1 MENDMRKL
9 NPSALENACQIL
21 NQDFIDSLPYSP
33 EELFEFAKRR
43 TNPTISDNISYNL
56 GKRMLESRLTDED
69 YFITFLK
76 VIGCVF
82 EGKTPASS
90 SPRSTGTYF
99 SNRSRQ
105 NKFKKEHHGKK

>member
-1 MENDMRKL
+1 MRKL
-9 NPSALENACQIL
+9 NPSALENACQML

-33 EELFEFAKRR
+33 EELSEFAKRR

-82 EGKTPASS
+82 EGKTPASGT
-90 SPRSTGTYF
+90 PRGTSAYF
-99 SNRSRQ
+99 PNRGRQ
-105 NKFKKEHHGKK
+105 NKFKKEYYGK